1 VKLGNLHIRS
11 SNAWDTGTGKSVLLR
26 ELIATLKKKYKR
38 DHDSVAVT
46 ASTGLAACNIG
57 GVTLHSFAG
66 IGLGK
71 EPVPD
76 LIRKIKRNNKAKTRW
91 MKTKILIIDEIS
103 MVDGELFD
111 KLEAIARAIKNNA
124 LPFGGIQLVITG
136 DFFQLPPVPENNRM
150 AKFAFD
156 ANTWPTT
163 IDHTIGLTKVFRQRD
178 PEFANMLNELRLGKI
193 EDKTIQTFRSLERD
207 LHFNDGVEATELFS
221 TRQEVDN
228 ANALRMRQI
237 HGESQVFTASDK
249 GTAEKQFRD
258 KLLSSCMAPA
268 KIELKVNSQ
277 VMLIKNMDDTLV
289 NGSLGRVVGFMN
301 EKTWDVMNENGEY
314 EPDASDEEAKQKIRA
329 KSRDG
334 AATDTGKRW
343 PLVQFVM
350 PDGTS
355 RQLLVPPESWKV
367 ELPNG
372 EVQAER
378 SQVPLILAWALS
390 IHKAQGQTLERVKV
404 NLGRVFEKGQAYVA
418 LSRATCKEGLQVK
431 GFDAKRVM
439 CHEKVRQFY
448 DNLKKAEDLAM
459 EIPVKQKK
467 TKLGFKPSAK
477 RVV

>member
-1 VKLGNLHIRS
+1 M
-11 SNAWDTGTGKSVLLR
+11 R
-26 ELIATLKKKYKR
+26 EVISTLKRKNKR
-38 DHDSVAVT
+38 EHDSVAVC

-76 LIRKIKRNNKAKTRW
+76 LIRKIKKNNKAKTRW
-91 MKTKILIIDEIS
+91 MKTKVLIIDEIS

-111 KLEAIARAIKNNA
+111 KLEAIARAIKNNS

-150 AKFAFD
+150 ATFAFD
-156 ANTWPTT
+156 AKTWPTS
-163 IDHTIGLTKVFRQRD
+163 INHTIGLTKVFRQRD
-178 PEFANMLNELRLGKI
+178 PQFANMLNELRLGKI
-193 EDKTIQTFRSLERD
+193 SDDTIQTFKSLERPIN
-207 LHFNDGVEATELFS
+207 FTDGVEATELFS

-228 ANALRMRQI
+228 ANAARMRHIQ
-237 HGESQVFTASDK
+237 GESMIFTAHDTGS
-249 GTAEKQFRD
+249 AEKQFRD

-301 EKTWDVMNENGEY
+301 EKTWDVMNEHGDHGEY
-314 EPDASDEEAKQKIRA
+314 ELDQEEEDMKKKIRTKA
-329 KSRDG
+329 KEG
-334 AATDTGKRW
+334 ANGDTGRRW

-355 RQLLVPPESWKV
+355 RQLLVPPESWKI

-378 SQVPLILAWALS
+378 SQIPLILAWALS

-418 LSRATCKEGLQVK
+418 LSRATCKEGLQVR

-448 DNLKKAEDLAM
+448 DNLKRAEDIAAEM
-459 EIPVKQKK
+459 KEEKK
-467 TKLGFKPSAK
+467 AAKPRAKAK
-477 RVV
+477 RLSA